1 MPVGSSVNLSTGII
15 KAVTTLTQVNNS
27 QHYSYSYSNHHVTIN
42 SISENFEVGMQQCRG
57 QRGWY
62 DTAVHFVAES
72 LSLRRSA
79 GMPLIRL
86 PNSHPGRT
94 FLGKL
99 TNKKKTAFI
108 YFSSFSFEV
117 LSCTGWAER
126 SRCSDWTI
134 TQSVAGIRQKRKYKK
149 KFSGVKSPYPKYKK
163 SKMAENCAAWK
174 AVFFHRSLTV
184 SNCFLT
190 PSLFR
195 EGYVSSSSERFSV
208 QWDCEDP
215 LRSTCVSGKSRL
227 MCRARRTNCL
237 KLKGSV
243 AETFWEPR
251 P

>member
-1 MPVGSSVNLSTGII
+1 MSRSTPSVKTSKSECSSVGVSVAG
-15 KAVTTLTQVNNS
+15 TTRPYTSWQ
-27 QHYSYSYSNHHVTIN
+27 
-42 SISENFEVGMQQCRG
+42 
-57 QRGWY
+57 
-62 DTAVHFVAES
+62 S
-72 LSLRRSA
+72 LWVSLRRRSA

-215 LRSTCVSGKSRL
+215 LRSTCVSGESRL

-237 KLKGSV
+237 KLKGREAQRILV
-243 AETFWEPR
+243 KLWRFVWF
-251 P
+251 